1 MGRRDNP
8 RFDRRRRIAGRSC
21 SVPGFPL
28 VKITQKALAI
38 AGLVVLLGAA
48 YWVQNRSDGA
58 KSSAAEPGASGA
70 TAGGAS
76 GAAGGGGSGTGAG
89 AGGSG
94 GSGRRGEGG
103 PAPVEVAKVEQRRLE
118 DEVHAV
124 GSMRSNQSV
133 MLRPEVSGRIQ
144 SLNFRDGQRV
154 RKGELMVQLDDSLQ
168 QAQLAQARAQA
179 GIAATNLQRS
189 RDLAA
194 QNFLS
199 PSAVDQAAA
208 ALAVA
213 EAQVR
218 LAEAQVARM
227 RIVAPFDALAGIRT
241 VNVGDY
247 VKDGADLVGLEDNS
261 RMWLDFRLPERVL
274 GRLKPGASIEAELD
288 ALPGKSFKGQVE
300 AVDSQID
307 ANGRALLVRARMA
320 NPGQVLKS
328 GMFARVRTVMG
339 VRENALVVPEEAL
352 VPLGNKQYVFK
363 IEPAEKGQQARRI
376 EIKVGMRLPGV
387 VEILG
392 EVKPGDSVVTA
403 GQSRLGRGDAPAPVK
418 LVDLNRPAGPRGAAS
433 GASGSARAASGSV
446 AVEAAKVP

>member
-1 MGRRDNP
+1 M
-8 RFDRRRRIAGRSC
+8 
-21 SVPGFPL
+21 L
-28 VKITQKALAI
+28 VKITQKTLAI
-38 AGLVVLLGAA
+38 AGLVVLLGGA
-48 YWVQNRSDGA
+48 YWVQNRSDAG
-58 KSSAAEPGASGA
+58 KSTAAEPGAAGA
-70 TAGGAS
+70 TAGASGAGGPG
-76 GAAGGGGSGTGAG
+76 GAAGGG
-89 AGGSG
+89 AGG
-94 GSGRRGEGG
+94 GRRGEGG
-103 PAPVEVAKVEQRRLE
+103 PSPVEVAKVEQRRLE

-144 SLNFRDGQRV
+144 TLNFRDGQRV
-154 RKGELMVQLDDSLQ
+154 RRGELMVQLDDSLQ

-274 GRLKPGASIEAELD
+274 GRLKPGATIEAELD

-328 GMFARVRTVMG
+328 GMFARVRTVMA
-339 VRENALVVPEEAL
+339 VREKALVVPEEAL

-363 IEPAEKGQQARRI
+363 IEPGEKGQQARRI
-376 EIKVGMRLPGV
+376 EIQVGMRLPGV
-387 VEILG
+387 VEIKG
-392 EVKPGDSVVTA
+392 ELQPGDAVVTA
-403 GQSRLGRGDAPAPVK
+403 GQSRLGRGDAPAPVR
-418 LVDLNRPAGPRGAAS
+418 LVDLNRPAGPRGGAS
-433 GASGSARAASGSV
+433 GASGAARAASGSIV
-446 AVEAAKVP
+446 VEAAKVP